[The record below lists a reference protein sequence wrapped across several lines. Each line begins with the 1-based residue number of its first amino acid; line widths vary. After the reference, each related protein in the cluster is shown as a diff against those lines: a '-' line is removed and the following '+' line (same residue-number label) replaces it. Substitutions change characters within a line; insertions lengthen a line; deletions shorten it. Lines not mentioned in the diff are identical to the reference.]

1 MRYEVLICNI
11 CGCEDNPQRIKEGL
25 SEDNMISSY
34 VFNKRKNR
42 LTPDTRFELCYD
54 CKIRLRKL
62 LVNEISDR
70 EIAYQKKLKDSYDK
84 FKTNKEFEE

>member
-84 FKTNKEFEE
+84 FKTNKEFEG